1 MQKRRKTWHGL
12 IAVMV
17 TAISGCAEEPKT
29 LENSPPK
36 FQGVSVR
43 VGALEE
49 AGLLAGVIANR
60 GEWDASRGGKI
71 QVVEEPLTLD
81 KAGVVDV
88 LLFSGDR
95 LGDLIGADRLA
106 AIPNEAVNPSR
117 RDPALVDVPQGST
130 EEEKAAPDPFD
141 FMGIT
146 TAYREQVTRYGNER
160 VALPYGASAM
170 VLVYRRDAFDR
181 EANQLAAKEKGIKLA
196 PPKTWDQ
203 LDAVA
208 RFFQGR
214 DWDGDG
220 KPDSGIAIV
229 LGDDPEGLGD
239 ATYLAR
245 AASLGQ
251 HPDQFSF
258 LFDSGKMVPRI
269 ESPPFVEALGALVG
283 LKDAGPPDMERFDAA
298 AAREAF
304 RSGKVAMLIDR
315 AERASTWSGGKPVG
329 VAALP
334 GSDRVFEPGLKAW
347 ATPGHPNRPSYLP
360 RGGGWLVGVRKG
372 LSGDQF
378 AAAIDLAKYLASP
391 EKSDRIRAERSFPML
406 PFRADQMSKGLPD
419 PTSAPDVDV
428 RLWSE
433 SIGRTF
439 AERAVPGLRI
449 PDARGYLAD
458 LAKGRAA
465 VLAGKTPA
473 EAMAGVVRA
482 WDDRTK
488 KLGPKHQLWHYK
500 RSLNIRGTT
509 DRPPDPGT

>member
-1 MQKRRKTWHGL
+1 MQKRWKTWRGL
-12 IAVMV
+12 LAVV
-17 TAISGCAEEPKT
+17 VSAISGCGEEPKT
-29 LENSPPK
+29 PENSPPR
-36 FQGVSVR
+36 FQAVTLK

-49 AGLLAGVIANR
+49 TGLLAGVVANR

-71 QVVEEPLTLD
+71 QVVEQALTLD
-81 KAGVVDV
+81 KAGEVDI
-88 LLFSGDR
+88 LLFPGDR
-95 LGDLIGADRLA
+95 LGDLIDAGRLA
-106 AIPNEAVNPSR
+106 AIPNESVMSSR
-117 RDPALVDVPQGST
+117 RDPALTDAPPGSA
-130 EEEKAAPDPFD
+130 EEEKAAPDPFA

-170 VLVYRRDAFDR
+170 VLAYRRDAFER
-181 EANQLAAKEKGIKLA
+181 EANRSAAKEKGIELA
-196 PPKTWDQ
+196 SPKTWEQ
-203 LDAVA
+203 LDAMA

-220 KPDSGIAIV
+220 KTDSGIAIV
-229 LGDDPEGLGD
+229 LSDDSEGLGD

-245 AASLGQ
+245 AASLEQ

-258 LFDSGKMVPRI
+258 LFDSGKMAPRI
-269 ESPPFVEALGALVG
+269 ESPPFIEALAALVA
-283 LKDAGPPDMERFDAA
+283 LKDAGPPGMERFDAA

-334 GSDRVFEPGLKAW
+334 GSDRVFEPGLKVW
-347 ATPGHPNRPSYLP
+347 AMPGHPNRPSYLP
-360 RGGGWLVGVRKG
+360 KGGGWLVGVRKG
-372 LSGDQF
+372 LTGDPL
-378 AAAIDLAKYLASP
+378 AAAIDLAKYLSSP
-391 EKSDRIRAERSFPML
+391 EKSDRIQAERSFPML
-406 PFRADQMSKGLPD
+406 PFRVDQMSKGLPD
-419 PTSAPDVDV
+419 PASAPDVDV

-433 SIGRTF
+433 SVGRTF

-465 VLAGKTPA
+465 ALAGKAPA